1 MEAINSFVEPEHTPF
16 SDSRSYPCL
25 IVAEGQALCNSQGGS
40 TRMEILAHWTLLGVL
55 STVYA
60 AWGLVHCISHVR
72 AAAPH
77 RYFNFNIGWK
87 ISPLSHTPII
97 MVAVE

>member
-1 MEAINSFVEPEHTPF
+1 
-16 SDSRSYPCL
+16 
-25 IVAEGQALCNSQGGS
+25 
-40 TRMEILAHWTLLGVL
+40 MEILAHWTLLGVL

-87 ISPLSHTPII
+87 ISPLAHTPII